1 MGKKMTGAQKIAV
14 LMAVAGPDAAT
25 KLLRQFEEDEQRRI
39 EQAMLEVDRM
49 KLDDAS
55 LAGILDD
62 FNRLIERG
70 SAALP
75 NIEKRL
81 NDMLA
86 SIHGGDAGR
95 RRVEEHRANLLDD
108 HPFRQLRGLRPGD
121 LAKVLRSE
129 HPQIQ
134 ALVLAHLDPDMA
146 APVLDAYPEGERPAL
161 IERMTALEAPGPK
174 LLKQVA
180 QQIGE
185 RTRLLKR
192 EEERDAAVTDPRIDA
207 VAKLLLNAEP
217 GNDAKILE
225 KLAEQGPELPQKIR
239 ERMFQWSDLAVIDK
253 KTMQRILA
261 DLDTRL
267 LALGLKAGDDDVRA
281 KVMSAVSSRTAQMIT
296 EEKDLLGAVPL
307 KEVLDAQ
314 NQILTV
320 VRDLISKGDVK
331 LARGKD
337 AVYVS

>member
-1 MGKKMTGAQKIAV
+1 M
-14 LMAVAGPDAAT
+14 
-25 KLLRQFEEDEQRRI
+25 
-39 EQAMLEVDRM
+39 
-49 KLDDAS
+49 
-55 LAGILDD
+55 
-62 FNRLIERG
+62 
-70 SAALP
+70 
-75 NIEKRL
+75 
-81 NDMLA
+81 
-86 SIHGGDAGR
+86 
-95 RRVEEHRANLLDD
+95 
-108 HPFRQLRGLRPGD
+108 
-121 LAKVLRSE
+121 
-129 HPQIQ
+129 
-134 ALVLAHLDPDMA
+134 
-146 APVLDAYPEGERPAL
+146 
-161 IERMTALEAPGPK
+161 
-174 LLKQVA
+174 
-180 QQIGE
+180 
-185 RTRLLKR
+185 LKR
-192 EEERDAAVTDPRIDA
+192 EEERAGAAQADPRIDA

-225 KLAEQGPELPQKIR
+225 KLSEQGPDLPQKIR

-267 LALGLKAGDDDVRA
+267 LALGLKAGDDDVRN